1 MEKRCSHP
9 CLGPLPLLFLSPP
22 RLHLGWSASLLAWS
36 PCSTRATCC
45 SSWQDPAPPTIYW
58 SHEPLFGVDSSDSLT
73 DHHPHSVTPPIT
85 FDIQLLTWASR
96 TLPAL
101 TLQAEGRWRCHA
113 SPAVLPASSADRK
126 VSLPQPTTP
135 CDGPKGQGWAQ
146 SDCVCC
152 LTTFHVLHH
161 LRQQE

>member
-22 RLHLGWSASLLAWS
+22 RLHLGWSASLLAWEPLTHAS
-36 PCSTRATCC
+36 HLLLLLA
-45 SSWQDPAPPTIYW
+45 APPTIYW
-58 SHEPLFGVDSSDSLT
+58 SCEPLFGVDSTDSLT

-101 TLQAEGRWRCHA
+101 TLQAEGRWRRHP
-113 SPAVLPASSADRK
+113 SPAVLPASSADRE

-135 CDGPKGQGWAQ
+135 CDAPKGQGWAQ
-146 SDCVCC
+146 SDRVCC
-152 LTTFHVLHH
+152 LTTFHVSHH